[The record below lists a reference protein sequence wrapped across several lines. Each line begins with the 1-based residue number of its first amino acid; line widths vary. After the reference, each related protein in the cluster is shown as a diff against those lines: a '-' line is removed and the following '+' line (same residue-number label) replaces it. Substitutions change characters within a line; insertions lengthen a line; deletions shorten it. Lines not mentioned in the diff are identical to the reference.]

1 MFEAGRLIAAIASV
15 IANLPPSVENLYLD
29 CAVVAKQS
37 ATNPYAVHLC
47 PIIRKHATNLKSM
60 FLSCRYLVTPQSN
73 VCGLTG
79 RLIFVVPRPLPPR
92 FNPRLA
98 TP

>member
-1 MFEAGRLIAAIASV
+1 MFEGLILIAAIASV

-29 CAVVAKQS
+29 CATVARQT

-60 FLSCRYLVTPQSN
+60 FLSCRYLVTSAPN
-73 VCGLTG
+73 
-79 RLIFVVPRPLPPR
+79 
-92 FNPRLA
+92 
-98 TP
+98 